1 RLLAED
7 GRRLL
12 TFSTGAVGRISSAR
26 ILALWE
32 LEHRTLTGTA
42 QPRRVVQSAEQAEHL
57 EFPLAATPALEHVAL
72 GYRGNAMRVSAL
84 RTGKFTILP
93 TGPVP
98 EDALVALSPESAYLG
113 LADDR
118 RLTLWELRT
127 LAPAQRWTFAAEIT
141 ALTCRMAAGRPC
153 WAIGLDNGLVEV
165 WA

>member
-1 RLLAED
+1 LADDDPFRWAYEGRWSSAILTRPLLGPVDPAWAIPIQCDEVPERHRFGPAVGGRWRIHERLLAED

-98 EDALVALSPESAYLG
+98 E
-113 LADDR
+113 
-118 RLTLWELRT
+118 
-127 LAPAQRWTFAAEIT
+127 
-141 ALTCRMAAGRPC
+141 
-153 WAIGLDNGLVEV
+153 
-165 WA
+165 